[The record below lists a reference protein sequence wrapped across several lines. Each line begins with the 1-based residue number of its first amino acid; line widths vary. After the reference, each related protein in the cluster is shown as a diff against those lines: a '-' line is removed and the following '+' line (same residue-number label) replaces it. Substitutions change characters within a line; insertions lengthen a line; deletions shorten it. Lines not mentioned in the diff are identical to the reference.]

1 MPITAVFVVL
11 FVIPLGQSFYW
22 SLTDFTGYSTDVTF
36 VGLANY
42 RQIFT
47 DPSML
52 AGLSFTLVFALST
65 TLMISALA
73 IPLAVALNRRFTGRN
88 LVRSV
93 FFFPSVPSL
102 ALLGLVWGYILSP
115 LGAGVLNQVLAA
127 FGAGPVPWLSDS
139 TLARVSV
146 IFVAVWSSVGWHAV
160 LYLAYL
166 QSIPTDYYEV
176 ATIDGASAFQQFR
189 YITLPQLVP
198 GIIVSQFLLITGGL
212 KVFDLPFTLTKGG
225 PGYST
230 YTITQS
236 IITSGVGQARY
247 GLASALAVTFTVA
260 VAAVSIAQ
268 LLVSRRL
275 ERSIL

>member
-1 MPITAVFVVL
+1 
-11 FVIPLGQSFYW
+11 
-22 SLTDFTGYSTDVTF
+22 
-36 VGLANY
+36 
-42 RQIFT
+42 
-47 DPSML
+47 
-52 AGLSFTLVFALST
+52 
-65 TLMISALA
+65 MISALA